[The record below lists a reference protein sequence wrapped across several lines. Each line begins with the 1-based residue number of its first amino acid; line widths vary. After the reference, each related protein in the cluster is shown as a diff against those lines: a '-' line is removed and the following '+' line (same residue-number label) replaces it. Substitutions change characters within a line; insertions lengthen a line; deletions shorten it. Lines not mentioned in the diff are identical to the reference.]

1 MIFISCDF
9 VWLDFRRVSPSG
21 KRDMI
26 EKGSFHDRQE
36 AWKKQAT
43 RITQHEG
50 PNDLPEVI
58 QFFQLGLPSS

>member
-36 AWKKQAT
+36 AWKKQAP

-58 QFFQLGLPSS
+58 